1 MVYPIEPKIAHVEGD
16 VAVQFD
22 YLIAGRSQTFVVTRQ
37 ALEDHFGLEPTGVS
51 PQQRDVAI
59 AEAFRKGWERIRNV
73 AARIQRTSIGGHHYV
88 VLRAEDF

>member
-22 YLIAGRSQTFVVTRQ
+22 YLIAGSSQTFVVTRQ
-37 ALEDHFGLEPTGVS
+37 ALEDHFGLNPTGIAS
-51 PQQRDVAI
+51 QQRDAAI
-59 AEAFRKGWERIRNV
+59 GEAFQKGWERIRTV
-73 AARIQRTSIGGHHYV
+73 AARLQRAPVGGHYV